1 MKRKE
6 TTKSDI
12 PAKRRHRSASYGR
25 ASENS
30 STSLH
35 SSSKVRD
42 PPRDKSYLQLER
54 ILAKIERR
62 IDFISGDGNC
72 FFRAL
77 SKEISGVEKH
87 HNSYRNQIV
96 DLIETKPSQYAK
108 FLDENES
115 IEEHVDK
122 MRINKVWAT
131 TAEVFAAAQF
141 TGETIYLFTPV
152 INKKYQWYH
161 FRPLRPCKNDKSYIL
176 LCHTEGTHFDRVV
189 PCDQF
194 DNTDY
199 PPPFS
204 RGNFLKFF

>member
-1 MKRKE
+1 MKRRE
-6 TTKSDI
+6 ATKCDI
-12 PAKRRHRSASYGR
+12 PTKRRHRSSSIGR
-25 ASENS
+25 ASEVS
-30 STSLH
+30 SGSSH
-35 SSSKVRD
+35 NSSKVRV
-42 PPRDKSYLQLER
+42 PPRDKSYIQLER

-87 HNSYRNQIV
+87 HVSYRNKIV
-96 DLIETKPSQYAK
+96 DLIETKPLHYIK
-108 FLDENES
+108 FLDDNES

-122 MRINKVWAT
+122 MRMNKVWAT

-161 FRPLRPCKNDKSYIL
+161 FKPTKSPKNDKSYIL
-176 LCHTEGTHFDRVV
+176 LCHTEGTHFDRIV